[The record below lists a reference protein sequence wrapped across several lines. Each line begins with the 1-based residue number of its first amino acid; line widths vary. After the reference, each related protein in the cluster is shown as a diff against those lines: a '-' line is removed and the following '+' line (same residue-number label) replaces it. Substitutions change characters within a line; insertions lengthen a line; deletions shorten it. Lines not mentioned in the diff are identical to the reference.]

1 MVYLLMQQEI
11 ADYTQWRA
19 VFDSNEELR
28 RSRGVQSTRVFRGL
42 ENPNAITLLVE
53 WDNIEHAK
61 SWLNDTRL
69 RAALQ
74 EAGVLSAPAVTFLN
88 ES

>member
-1 MVYLLMQQEI
+1 MAFMLLQQEV

-19 VFDSNEELR
+19 VFDSNEEVR

-42 ENPNAITLLVE
+42 ENPNTVTLLVE
-53 WDNIEHAK
+53 WDNVEHAK
-61 SWLNDTRL
+61 GWLNDARL
-69 RAALQ
+69 RAAMQ